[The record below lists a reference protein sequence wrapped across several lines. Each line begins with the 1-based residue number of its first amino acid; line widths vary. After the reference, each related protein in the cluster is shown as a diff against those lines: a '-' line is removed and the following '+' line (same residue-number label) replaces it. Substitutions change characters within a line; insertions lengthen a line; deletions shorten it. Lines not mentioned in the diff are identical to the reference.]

1 MQTKENFMQTKRT
14 IQGEAWDILAKSKY
28 GSEYEMHTLLAENPS
43 CLDTLLFSGNIP
55 VNVPEKEKTTVKI
68 PATWE

>member
-1 MQTKENFMQTKRT
+1 MQTKRT

-28 GSEYEMHTLLAENPS
+28 GSEYEMHTLLAENPA

-55 VNVPEKEKTTVKI
+55 VNVPENPRHMGMMIVKI
-68 PATWE
+68 FRHASRV